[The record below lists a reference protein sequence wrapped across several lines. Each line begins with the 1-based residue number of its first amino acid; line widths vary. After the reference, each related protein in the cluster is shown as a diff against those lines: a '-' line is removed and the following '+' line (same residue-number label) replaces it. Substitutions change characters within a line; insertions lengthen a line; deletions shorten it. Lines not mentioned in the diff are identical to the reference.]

1 MIKNVFSPVELLCE
15 CVGCF
20 LLVPSDLPCAPSNL
34 PPMPSAKEAALHG
47 PLHHW
52 GSSALRLLFGS
63 CQSGG
68 NWQKERMVRIHIL
81 PSLSLPPTF
90 SALAVTFYQRSWL
103 LMSNP
108 RSSCHILPGFQGPPP
123 PQPSILLLIL
133 GCFTTPSGISTAT
146 GTSANNPL
154 MRLSPMILSRV
165 PSVSCN
171 DHDQHWASMTFLA
184 FVSIHQAVHSLT
196 KESKLEKNRP
206 TTGRTTLHN
215 SWNNEGIAAKKIKE
229 SCFTVYITNR
239 GSRKGMLWK
248 VGMFAMFRIRDNHGL
263 LPVEGTWVIH
273 NRLEHAHATIL
284 PFLMKLKN
292 LASSGN

>member
-1 MIKNVFSPVELLCE
+1 MIKNVFSPVELPCE

-20 LLVPSDLPCAPSNL
+20 LLVPSDLRCTPSNL

-52 GSSALRLLFGS
+52 GSSALWLLFGS

-133 GCFTTPSGISTAT
+133 GCFTTPSGISTSPHLLALLQIT
-146 GTSANNPL
+146 HSWDSHRWPFQGCHLFPAMTPGPALGINDFFSLRINTSSSPL
-154 MRLSPMILSRV
+154 S
-165 PSVSCN
+165 
-171 DHDQHWASMTFLA
+171 
-184 FVSIHQAVHSLT
+184 
-196 KESKLEKNRP
+196 
-206 TTGRTTLHN
+206 
-215 SWNNEGIAAKKIKE
+215 
-229 SCFTVYITNR
+229 Y
-239 GSRKGMLWK
+239 KG
-248 VGMFAMFRIRDNHGL
+248 
-263 LPVEGTWVIH
+263 E
-273 NRLEHAHATIL
+273 
-284 PFLMKLKN
+284 
-292 LASSGN
+292 